1 MIPASGGGGQKML
14 IFLALL
20 DVLSAKVSIGHG
32 HDHQAFI
39 QSEQDLRYLV
49 DDGVDVQS
57 FSKTIS
63 PDGSPGSS
71 SHGSSNHRDDGIKV
85 LGSPIKFDPPELDF
99 SEQPIGLPVL
109 RKVRVHNLNAQSSI
123 QMLSIS
129 GNTIHFHCSFFTD
142 KVIPPSGN
150 TTFDVVFLGREE
162 GPVENTLY
170 IHTSAGSFRF
180 LVKAQGT
187 PNPYRL
193 KPLVG
198 VKLPLNSSYSPMI
211 QLHNPHPEP
220 IQVLEMYSSGGDL
233 HLELPDG
240 ATEGSDAIW
249 QIPPYQ
255 TKAVM
260 KANFVARLENNHT
273 AYIRIKTNTTG
284 AEFLYLP
291 LEVEVTSQPGIYSP
305 QEIIDFGL
313 VPSKSDTRTVKLLVY
328 NSGSKAIQVQNVI
341 ATPVT
346 EAISVHFKPLKVQP
360 ETLRAKAIA
369 EVTFN
374 PSLVSEEGLLS
385 GKIVIKSKN
394 SQFKISIPYRAFV
407 LKGQLEVAPNVTHFH
422 LKSNINN
429 NGG

>member
-1 MIPASGGGGQKML
+1 MQ
-14 IFLALL
+14 
-20 DVLSAKVSIGHG
+20 
-32 HDHQAFI
+32 
-39 QSEQDLRYLV
+39 
-49 DDGVDVQS
+49 
-57 FSKTIS
+57 
-63 PDGSPGSS
+63 
-71 SHGSSNHRDDGIKV
+71 
-85 LGSPIKFDPPELDF
+85 
-99 SEQPIGLPVL
+99 
-109 RKVRVHNLNAQSSI
+109 
-123 QMLSIS
+123 
-129 GNTIHFHCSFFTD
+129 
-142 KVIPPSGN
+142 VIPPSGN

-273 AYIRIKTNTTG
+273 GMDI
-284 AEFLYLP
+284 F
-291 LEVEVTSQPGIYSP
+291 GIYKNLSC
-305 QEIIDFGL
+305 
-313 VPSKSDTRTVKLLVY
+313 LL
-328 NSGSKAIQVQNVI
+328 I
-341 ATPVT
+341 
-346 EAISVHFKPLKVQP
+346 F
-360 ETLRAKAIA
+360 
-369 EVTFN
+369 F
-374 PSLVSEEGLLS
+374 
-385 GKIVIKSKN
+385 
-394 SQFKISIPYRAFV
+394 
-407 LKGQLEVAPNVTHFH
+407 
-422 LKSNINN
+422 
-429 NGG
+429 